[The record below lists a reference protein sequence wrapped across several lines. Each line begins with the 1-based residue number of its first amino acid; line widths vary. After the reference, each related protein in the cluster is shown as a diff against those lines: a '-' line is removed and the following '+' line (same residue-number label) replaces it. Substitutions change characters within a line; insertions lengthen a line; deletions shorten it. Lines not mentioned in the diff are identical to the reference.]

1 MAHSKKVSKELL
13 DLLNR
18 AIAREMQVSIQY
30 IWQHVQW
37 SGIKAFTVKD
47 ELRLIALSEMR
58 HAEIIAERL
67 FYLGGKPTTKPEP
80 IFVGG
85 NIREMI
91 EQDRNDE
98 TGAIDLYKEI
108 IRKAEEE
115 DDITTRKL
123 FEQLL
128 GEEEEHL
135 DTFEGWLEDL

>member
-1 MAHSKKVSKELL
+1 M
-13 DLLNR
+13 
-18 AIAREMQVSIQY
+18 
-30 IWQHVQW
+30 
-37 SGIKAFTVKD
+37 
-47 ELRLIALSEMR
+47 SEMR

-67 FYLGGKPTTKPEP
+67 FYLGGQPTTKPEP
-80 IFVGG
+80 SFVGG

-91 EQDRNDE
+91 GQDRNDE
-98 TGAIDLYKEI
+98 IGAIDLYKEI
-108 IRKAEEE
+108 IRKADEE

>member
-67 FYLGGKPTTKPEP
+67 FYLGGQPTTKPEP